1 MRRLFLI
8 RHAKT
13 ETSDGMPDI
22 ERRLEPRG
30 RSDASRL
37 AEWFRKHRQTADLIV
52 QSNAVRARE
61 TADIFAVQWLPDR
74 PRLELPELYGA
85 PWREIVKV
93 IRALPDTAHTV
104 ALVGHN
110 PGIHDAARLL
120 TGSGDV
126 SARARLG
133 EKMPTC
139 ACAGLDFAVEHWKK
153 LETGKGAL
161 TLFMTPE
168 GF

>member
-1 MRRLFLI
+1 VKAI
-8 RHAKT
+8 R
-13 ETSDGMPDI
+13 S
-22 ERRLEPRG
+22 
-30 RSDASRL
+30 
-37 AEWFRKHRQTADLIV
+37 
-52 QSNAVRARE
+52 
-61 TADIFAVQWLPDR
+61 
-74 PRLELPELYGA
+74 
-85 PWREIVKV
+85 
-93 IRALPDTAHTV
+93 LPDTAHTV

-126 SARARLG
+126 AARARLG

-139 ACAGLDFAVEHWKK
+139 ACAALDFAVEHWAK